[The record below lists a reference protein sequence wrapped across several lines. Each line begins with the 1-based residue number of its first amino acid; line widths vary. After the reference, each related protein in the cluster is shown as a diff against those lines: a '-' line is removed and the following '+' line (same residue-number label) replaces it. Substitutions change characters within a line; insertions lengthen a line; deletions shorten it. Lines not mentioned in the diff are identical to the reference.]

1 MHIPSPI
8 VVLFTL
14 QSISALLIEDV
25 YVPLDCHSHAS
36 PSDHLLIEFTVKQS
50 NGEVIQPAYKKPGNL
65 FHVLLEQSDLPVHR
79 ALKGM
84 CENGTRVMS
93 WENGHDLNLA
103 PLPVSKYALQNLE
116 ESITVEISVQHIT
129 PQSDYQVFSLFK
141 MGNFTEV
148 MTMIDEHRGVNAV
161 DEWGSTLLMQATKK
175 GNLPVVAALLN
186 TRMPKVDV
194 NMAKANGFT
203 AIFYAIELHSTNI
216 LKALLRRGANPNV
229 ALTQKDAV
237 GSTPLHFACM
247 LEKSKHAELLL
258 EYGADVMAVNEHGQ
272 YPLQLLPRDT
282 VTSTKL
288 YFKRMFEDAL
298 ARKEKEWQASR
309 GQAIRNDL

>member
-1 MHIPSPI
+1 M
-8 VVLFTL
+8 
-14 QSISALLIEDV
+14 
-25 YVPLDCHSHAS
+25 
-36 PSDHLLIEFTVKQS
+36 
-50 NGEVIQPAYKKPGNL
+50 
-65 FHVLLEQSDLPVHR
+65 HR

-148 MTMIDEHRGVNAV
+148 MAMIDEHRGVNAV

-194 NMAKANGFT
+194 NMAKAV
-203 AIFYAIELHSTNI
+203 SI
-216 LKALLRRGANPNV
+216 L
-229 ALTQKDAV
+229 
-237 GSTPLHFACM
+237 S
-247 LEKSKHAELLL
+247 
-258 EYGADVMAVNEHGQ
+258 DV
-272 YPLQLLPRDT
+272 
-282 VTSTKL
+282 K
-288 YFKRMFEDAL
+288 
-298 ARKEKEWQASR
+298 WISR
-309 GQAIRNDL
+309 I